1 MKEDTKRGL
10 YDFIKKADDK
20 LRGET
25 SLLDIIS
32 SHWGIYQMPSTG
44 DDYRYKILGDEIEKH
59 HILNDDWPQDK
70 LYIRILKIYD
80 DEDRLLQFVRDLLN
94 LEDVRIDVALVDD
107 LRNTLHKEGLDIIE
121 MNNYLFIGRAN
132 QNNTNRS
139 DNNIP
144 FILCKSEITHVVN
157 FEEKDIQQ
165 SKEEICFI
173 VTFNDQWNDYGKYT
187 WFRIYY
193 KNGETVNPIGT
204 IKIMKGEENNTYN
217 TLPERFYYL
226 DDEYCSLGYD
236 ISYYKNVYELFH
248 DKSIDFLSLLQD
260 AATNNAIHERNR
272 ESYTFCDSLLRMN
285 SSERSLREGRFY
297 ANGKD
302 MRNAYCFKFSYAP
315 LYLNEKE
322 ERVDIDFGFQYNC
335 PSFRRVMGLIGE
347 NGVGKSSLIKSLS
360 KSIARKDN
368 KNFID
373 EAPIFSKVMVLSFSP
388 FDIYTHNCPDSII
401 EYRYCGLMKSE
412 RELMSQEELI
422 EKFKANLKNI
432 NARENADRLLRIWK
446 KIMSDVIAEQ
456 IIDSFFEY
464 DDFESRIVDKSI
476 DEFCNNM
483 SSGESIFVYS
493 LTEIIANIRY
503 DSLIMFDEP
512 EQHLH
517 PHAITKLIRAIYKV
531 LDIFESYAIIATHSP
546 LVIREMVSDNV
557 LVFSR
562 ADNVLN
568 VAKIGIE
575 SFGEDISLLSDIVF
589 RNMNDQKRYEYVVKE
604 LVEDKGYGYK
614 EVIEYLEGKHNKLGL
629 SARLMI
635 RNIVENNQKA

>member
-1 MKEDTKRGL
+1 
-10 YDFIKKADDK
+10 
-20 LRGET
+20 
-25 SLLDIIS
+25 
-32 SHWGIYQMPSTG
+32 
-44 DDYRYKILGDEIEKH
+44 
-59 HILNDDWPQDK
+59 
-70 LYIRILKIYD
+70 
-80 DEDRLLQFVRDLLN
+80 
-94 LEDVRIDVALVDD
+94 
-107 LRNTLHKEGLDIIE
+107 
-121 MNNYLFIGRAN
+121 
-132 QNNTNRS
+132 
-139 DNNIP
+139 
-144 FILCKSEITHVVN
+144 
-157 FEEKDIQQ
+157 
-165 SKEEICFI
+165 
-173 VTFNDQWNDYGKYT
+173 
-187 WFRIYY
+187 
-193 KNGETVNPIGT
+193 
-204 IKIMKGEENNTYN
+204 
-217 TLPERFYYL
+217 
-226 DDEYCSLGYD
+226 
-236 ISYYKNVYELFH
+236 
-248 DKSIDFLSLLQD
+248 
-260 AATNNAIHERNR
+260 
-272 ESYTFCDSLLRMN
+272 
-285 SSERSLREGRFY
+285 
-297 ANGKD
+297 
-302 MRNAYCFKFSYAP
+302 
-315 LYLNEKE
+315 
-322 ERVDIDFGFQYNC
+322 
-335 PSFRRVMGLIGE
+335 
-347 NGVGKSSLIKSLS
+347 
-360 KSIARKDN
+360 
-368 KNFID
+368 
-373 EAPIFSKVMVLSFSP
+373 MVLSFSP